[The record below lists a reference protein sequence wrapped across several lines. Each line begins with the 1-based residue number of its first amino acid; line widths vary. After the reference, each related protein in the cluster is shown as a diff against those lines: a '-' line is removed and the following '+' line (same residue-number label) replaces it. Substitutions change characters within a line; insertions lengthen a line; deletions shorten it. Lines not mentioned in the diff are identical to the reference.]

1 SKKLVVTAESHP
13 VQLQTTVHPVKV
25 AEKPVT
31 PPATPMNTPSKP
43 VKAPEKLTVE
53 KASVLPELPKTGEKE
68 NGFISLMGASLLLAV
83 GGWLGRKKKQDG
95 TN

>member
-1 SKKLVVTAESHP
+1 MVTAEAHP
-13 VQLQTTVHPVKV
+13 VQLQTAVHPVKV

-53 KASVLPELPKTGEKE
+53 KASVVPELPKTGEKE
-68 NGFISLMGASLLLAV
+68 NTLLSVLGTGMLA
-83 GGWLGRKKKQDG
+83 GLAWFGIKRKETEK
-95 TN
+95 